1 MVVAAHHEEVE
12 LLAAGGRGSRGHGRR
27 GARGDLRVDAGEL
40 VDGGGDAEA
49 GDVRLQQQQPALHIK
64 RTNEGTGGEMKKMA
78 CSHTHHGRGRRSVTG
93 DGLQPSSVARR
104 LRRRTSMAR
113 LG

>member
-1 MVVAAHHEEVE
+1 MRRAPAAAVAARPE
-12 LLAAGGRGSRGHGRR
+12 
-27 GARGDLRVDAGEL
+27 
-40 VDGGGDAEA
+40 
-49 GDVRLQQQQPALHIK
+49 QPALHIK
-64 RTNEGTGGEMKKMA
+64 RTNEGRGGEMKKMA